1 MGVVRSEQP
10 RKYSSI
16 SDGDK
21 TGNYVLSTSEM
32 LCYTSTRGT
41 ETEEWNTVYYWR
53 RQNSELCVVYFL
65 LYQHKRN

>member
-21 TGNYVLSTSEM
+21 TGNYVLSTSDM
-32 LCYTSTRGT
+32 LCCTSTRET
-41 ETEEWNTVYYWR
+41 ETEEWNTVYWQ
-53 RQNSELCVVYFL
+53 RQNSELCVVYF
-65 LYQHKRN
+65 